1 MLRCT
6 YIVLIYNHESNIP
19 DLVDSLKKIDGNFRK
34 EYIFVDDGSTDDS
47 LNVLKSAVNDMSRT
61 TIITQENQGPSSSI
75 NKAASLATGDYIH
88 FVEGDEILN
97 PESTALLIEASLKLG
112 TQVSVGLVSS
122 RLREHSTVD
131 TVAKLIEVPLNAILV
146 NKLPVVRKIGKSGS
160 LVHSDLLEK
169 IGKADS
175 SIYTQ
180 NMSLSLRCAKYSRF
194 AYVARDISRIS
205 EQNQNIDS
213 NFDSYNNLKAIYNF
227 TKANP
232 DLFADLIPELLS
244 ALSHEVRTRGNKINY
259 SVKSLTSKYIKSLTL
274 QKVLKIYKQELDRLF

>member
-47 LNVLKSAVNDMSRT
+47 LNVLKSAVNDMPRT

-75 NKAASLATGDYIH
+75 NKAASLATGDYIL

-97 PESTALLIEASLKLG
+97 PESTALLLEASLKLG

-194 AYVARDISRIS
+194 AYVAKDISRIS
-205 EQNQNIDS
+205 ERNQNIDS

>member
-47 LNVLKSAVNDMSRT
+47 LNILKSAVNDMPRT
-61 TIITQENQGPSSSI
+61 TIISQENQGPSSSI

-122 RLREHSTVD
+122 RLREHSGVD

-169 IGKADS
+169 
-175 SIYTQ
+175 
-180 NMSLSLRCAKYSRF
+180 NW
-194 AYVARDISRIS
+194 
-205 EQNQNIDS
+205 
-213 NFDSYNNLKAIYNF
+213 
-227 TKANP
+227 
-232 DLFADLIPELLS
+232 
-244 ALSHEVRTRGNKINY
+244 
-259 SVKSLTSKYIKSLTL
+259 
-274 QKVLKIYKQELDRLF
+274 

>member
-47 LNVLKSAVNDMSRT
+47 LNILKSAVNDMSRT

-122 RLREHSTVD
+122 RLRERSGVD

-194 AYVARDISRIS
+194 AYVAKDISRIS
-205 EQNQNIDS
+205 ERNQNTDS

-232 DLFADLIPELLS
+232 DLFADLVPELLS

>member
-6 YIVLIYNHESNIP
+6 YVILIYNHESNIP
-19 DLVDSLKKIDGNFRK
+19 DLVDSLKKIHGNFRK

-47 LNVLKSAVNDMSRT
+47 LNILKSAVNDIPRT
-61 TIITQENQGPSSSI
+61 TIVTQENQGPSSSI

-112 TQVSVGLVSS
+112 TQVSVGSVSS
-122 RLREHSTVD
+122 KLREHSVVD

-146 NKLPVVRKIGKSGS
+146 NKLPVVREIGKSGS
-160 LVHSDLLEK
+160 LVHSHLLEK
-169 IGKADS
+169 IGKVDS

-194 AYVARDISRIS
+194 AYVAKDISKIS
-205 EQNQNIDS
+205 ERNQSTDS

-232 DLFADLIPELLS
+232 DLFVDLVPELLS

-259 SVKSLTSKYIKSLTL
+259 SVKSWTSKYIKSLTL